1 MGFIKIKIKNK
12 MKFATIAACVVATV
26 SAQRMDTRGRPGES
40 NNGTQSLTINAERM
54 GGEMSVN
61 ASNDFYSG
69 KVTAM
74 RDEYTWEYKRSGA
87 AALLGSTLA
96 FANAALYMA

>member
-1 MGFIKIKIKNK
+1 
-12 MKFATIAACVVATV
+12 MKFATIAACIATV
-26 SAQRMDTRGRPGES
+26 SAQDMRGDSRGPGGMDN
-40 NNGTQSLTINAERM
+40 NNGTQSLTINAGRM

-74 RDEYTWEYKRSGA
+74 RDEYSWEYKRSGA
-87 AALLGSTLA
+87 VALIATSA
-96 FANAALYMA
+96 FANALYMA

>member
-1 MGFIKIKIKNK
+1 
-12 MKFATIAACVVATV
+12 MKFATIAACIATV
-26 SAQRMDTRGRPGES
+26 SAQRMDEGQDN
-40 NNGTQSLTINAERM
+40 NNGTQSLTINAGRM

-74 RDEYTWEYKRSGA
+74 RDEYSWEYKRSGA
-87 AALLGSTLA
+87 VALIATSA

>member
-1 MGFIKIKIKNK
+1 
-12 MKFATIAACVVATV
+12 MKFATLATACVVASV
-26 SAQRMDTRGRPGES
+26 SAQDWDRRSEGPGMRSRGGS
-40 NNGTQSLTINAERM
+40 NNGTQSLTINAGRM

-74 RDEYTWEYKRSGA
+74 RDEYSWEYKRSGA
-87 AALLGSTLA
+87 VALLGSTLA

>member
-1 MGFIKIKIKNK
+1 
-12 MKFATIAACVVATV
+12 
-26 SAQRMDTRGRPGES
+26 MDN
-40 NNGTQSLTINAERM
+40 NNGTQSLTINAGRM

-74 RDEYTWEYKRSGA
+74 RDEYSWEYKRSGA
-87 AALLGSTLA
+87 VALIATSA
-96 FANAALYMA
+96 FANALYMA

>member
-1 MGFIKIKIKNK
+1 
-12 MKFATIAACVVATV
+12 MKFATIAACVATV
-26 SAQRMDTRGRPGES
+26 SAQEWDKRDARGGPGMRGGS
-40 NNGTQSLTINAERM
+40 NNGTQSLTINAGRM

-69 KVTAM
+69 KVSAM
-74 RDEYTWEYKRSGA
+74 RDEYSWEYKRSGA
-87 AALLGSTLA
+87 VALLGSTLA

>member
-1 MGFIKIKIKNK
+1 

-26 SAQRMDTRGRPGES
+26 SAQDWDKEKEMRGDS
-40 NNGTQSLTINAERM
+40 NNGTQSLTINAGRM
-54 GGEMSVN
+54 GGEVSVN

-69 KVTAM
+69 KVNAM
-74 RDEYTWEYKRSGA
+74 RDEYSWEYKRSGA
-87 AALLGSTLA
+87 VALLGSTLA

>member
-1 MGFIKIKIKNK
+1 
-12 MKFATIAACVVATV
+12 MKFATIAAFIATV
-26 SAQRMDTRGRPGES
+26 SAQDMRGPGGQDN
-40 NNGTQSLTINAERM
+40 NNGTQSLTINAGRM

-74 RDEYTWEYKRSGA
+74 RDEYSWEYKRSGA
-87 AALLGSTLA
+87 VALIATSA
-96 FANAALYMA
+96 FANAAFYMA

>member
-1 MGFIKIKIKNK
+1 
-12 MKFATIAACVVATV
+12 MKFATIAACIATV
-26 SAQRMDTRGRPGES
+26 SAQRMDEDN
-40 NNGTQSLTINAERM
+40 NNGTQSLTIDAGRM
-54 GGEMSVN
+54 GGEMSVE

-74 RDEYTWEYKRSGA
+74 RDEYSWEYKRSGA
-87 AALLGSTLA
+87 VALIATSA

>member
-1 MGFIKIKIKNK
+1 
-12 MKFATIAACVVATV
+12 MKFATIAACIATV
-26 SAQRMDTRGRPGES
+26 SAQRMDEQDN
-40 NNGTQSLTINAERM
+40 NNGTQSLSINAGRM

-74 RDEYTWEYKRSGA
+74 RDEYSWEYKRSGA
-87 AALLGSTLA
+87 VALIATSA
-96 FANAALYMA
+96 FANALYMA